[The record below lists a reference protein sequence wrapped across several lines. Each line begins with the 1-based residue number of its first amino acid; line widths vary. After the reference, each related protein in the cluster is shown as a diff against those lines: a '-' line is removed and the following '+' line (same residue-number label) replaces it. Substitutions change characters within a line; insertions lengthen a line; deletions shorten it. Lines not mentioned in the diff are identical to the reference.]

1 MTAQDTRP
9 RAPEARNLP
18 LELARAV
25 QKAVALAQR
34 EKSTWIRADLIM
46 YLGRVLPRTGMA
58 PAAAAALLEDLA
70 GRALRSRFEPVSR
83 IVVPRQRPA
92 PRAMGANPCARSP
105 PRRGDGIVDD
115 NTIDEQ
121 AEEIE
126 SGWQLGHAGGTRSRT
141 STSSR

>member
-1 MTAQDTRP
+1 M
-9 RAPEARNLP
+9 NLP

-70 GRALRSRFEPVSR
+70 DPRCVRGSSRFLESSCHGNDPHHALWVL
-83 IVVPRQRPA
+83 ILVL
-92 PRAMGANPCARSP
+92 GL
-105 PRRGDGIVDD
+105 RRG
-115 NTIDEQ
+115 E
-121 AEEIE
+121 AM
-126 SGWQLGHAGGTRSRT
+126 A
-141 STSSR
+141 

>member
-58 PAAAAALLEDLA
+58 RPRPRPCSRTLA
-70 GRALRSRFEPVSR
+70 GRALRSRFEPVFSNR
-83 IVVPRQRPA
+83 
-92 PRAMGANPCARSP
+92 RATA
-105 PRRGDGIVDD
+105 
-115 NTIDEQ
+115 T
-121 AEEIE
+121 
-126 SGWQLGHAGGTRSRT
+126 TRTTRYGC
-141 STSSR
+141 